1 MIFEG
6 EIGKGNLGGI
16 AVDDISINNH
26 ISQED
31 CASEY
36 TFDVK
41 ASGMHAQGKV
51 LHLVRVRLKISVW
64 ASICEMHILV

>member
-31 CASEY
+31 CASKYEVLSKP
-36 TFDVK
+36 D
-41 ASGMHAQGKV
+41 ALSQGTV
-51 LHLVRVRLKISVW
+51 IFT
-64 ASICEMHILV
+64 